1 MALVT
6 LCPECGTAYRVNAAQ
21 LQAHN
26 GDVRC
31 GQCQQIFNGFST
43 LITAD
48 ESTLAYPEQLQT
60 ADSRLE
66 TVNDSPSAKTA
77 TTSENIEEVQELS
90 TIAAFKEINKATV
103 TDVFD
108 APRVSRPLPWRWG
121 AVNILL
127 VIVLIGQITFTNR
140 TALTVQ
146 FPDSRVHWERLCA
159 VLACTVPYPQDIKRI
174 GIEASDL
181 QKHPARHPEMAT
193 LNALIRNHASFSQGL
208 PALQLSLLD
217 AQDQLLASRIFT
229 AQEYLPESEKSLQF
243 MRPQQEIEVQLNF
256 DNSRLHAWG
265 YRLQLLYP

>member
-6 LCPECGTAYRVNAAQ
+6 LCPECGTAFRVNAAQ

-48 ESTLAYPEQLQT
+48 ESTLAYPEQPQT
-60 ADSRLE
+60 EYQEKE
-66 TVNDSPSAKTA
+66 TAIPSQSAGVVSA
-77 TTSENIEEVQELS
+77 SENFEDVQELS
-90 TIAAFKEINKATV
+90 TIASFTAANEETA

-108 APRVSRPLPWRWG
+108 ASRVSRPLPWRWG
-121 AVNILL
+121 ATNALLIMILF
-127 VIVLIGQITFTNR
+127 GQIAFTYR

-146 FPDSRVHWERLCA
+146 FPDSRAYWEGLCA
-159 VLACTVPYPQDIKRI
+159 VLACAVPYPQDIKRI

-181 QKHPARHPEMAT
+181 QKHPTRHPEMAT

-217 AQDQLLASRIFT
+217 AQDQLLASRVFT
-229 AQEYLPESEKSLQF
+229 AQEYLPESDKSLQF

-256 DNSRLHAWG
+256 DNSHLRVWG